1 MMKHEKEKPKS
12 EHELELA
19 GPFFA
24 VLFLLM
30 LVGFLI
36 PLRPENSERERRK
49 LHEFPPF
56 SVRTLLDG
64 SYFDEI
70 SAWYSDTFPGR
81 EDMLEISD
89 RLNALHGIGKNEVQ
103 LTQLSGTDNDNA
115 ALDALLEEAEAA
127 APPAGNE
134 GAAAPEESPAAQPT
148 PNRRPDRRPRRGDR
162 KLGRPERRGRGEDV
176 RRPRRH
182 RRQCGFAHG
191 L

>member
-103 LTQLSGTDNDNA
+103 LTQLSGTDN
-115 ALDALLEEAEAA
+115 EC
-127 APPAGNE
+127 PAG
-134 GAAAPEESPAAQPT
+134 GGRGRCPA
-148 PNRRPDRRPRRGDR
+148 RRERGRRSAGGEP
-162 KLGRPERRGRGEDV
+162 GRPADAENAGPAPDSRARGLGNTCAV
-176 RRPRRH
+176 
-182 RRQCGFAHG
+182 
-191 L
+191 